1 MKKNMKTFC
10 LAGAALVLAG
20 TIFVESA
27 MAYFTTYA
35 TAEGHVQMNLDFSK
49 TVPKEDVSIEK
60 SYAKKAIQIENTGNE
75 DCYVRVKA
83 LAGDKYQLSYSEKNS
98 QSMTVAQAKWK
109 PGADGFYYYSDI
121 LRTTD
126 PGNKTT
132 TLYVQI
138 PLENPVEG
146 SNELPDDFN
155 VIVIQES
162 TPVPYDDNGN
172 PKPADW
178 SVKAYIVQI
187 PVNNIQTDANSQDD
201 AS

>member
-27 MAYFTTYA
+27 MAYFTTYV
-35 TAEGHVQMNLDFSK
+35 TAKGQVQMNLDFSK
-49 TVPKEDVSIEK
+49 TVPEEDVSVGE

-83 LAGDKYQLSYSEKNS
+83 LAGNEYKLIYSEENNHI
-98 QSMTVAQAKWK
+98 MTVDKAKWK
-109 PGADGFYYYSDI
+109 SGADGFYYYSDI
-121 LRTTD
+121 LKTTE
-126 PGNKTT
+126 PGNRTT
-132 TLYVQI
+132 TLYVKI
-138 PLENPVEG
+138 PLKNPVAG
-146 SNELPDDFN
+146 SDELPKDFN
-155 VIVIQES
+155 VIIIQES
-162 TPVPYDDNGN
+162 TPVLYDDNGN

-178 SVKAYIVQI
+178 SVKPDIVQI
-187 PVNNIQTDANSQDD
+187 PVTNIETYETLQDD